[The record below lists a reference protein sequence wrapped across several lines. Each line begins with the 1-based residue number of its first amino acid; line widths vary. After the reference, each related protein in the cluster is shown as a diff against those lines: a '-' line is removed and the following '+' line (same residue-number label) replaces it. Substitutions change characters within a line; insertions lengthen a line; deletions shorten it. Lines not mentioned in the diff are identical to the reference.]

1 MNLNYRRARRGGV
14 DGGRIAA
21 FLAAVA
27 GRIGHPSVY
36 GEGVAFAGVFH
47 SGDVDAA
54 FDDVVCAQH
63 FGEVGLAVAVG
74 VNLEGVAGYGS
85 SGQRYADAD
94 VAVQLGFADE
104 AVVVGVFGDGH
115 HRFARC
121 AQLQTRAVAHGAGA
135 VAGHI
140 ADGGGGNKVGVVGG
154 RVEFDVDI
162 AGIDLC
168 LREGDHFV
176 DVAAAADGEGVAR
189 CRAFRQGN
197 AYVDVVVFELVAV
210 DVAVVVGVF
219 GDFDRQPFEYGGV
232 DHRRI
237 GALRACVAGRI
248 GHARHHFDLFA
259 IRRCREAHCYFAL
272 GYLLGRQFDA
282 VLVAGVVGNG
292 QDVARNG
299 IGRQT
304 HCYVDVAIKL
314 LVVDVAVVVGIF
326 YDGHHRC
333 ARLVQLQ
340 RRFVFSY
347 VAFVAGRIAHLRG
360 GHKLGAVG
368 RGVKRGFDLT
378 RVDVGLVEHNLF
390 RGVAGAG
397 NHQQIAGYGFFGQRN
412 GDVDLTVQFVFAD
425 VAVVVGVF
433 VNHDGYTVCHQV
445 AQIQFG
451 AVAAFFGYVAGRVF
465 NHGGHDHV
473 GAVGRRRKRGGDVA
487 VGFVFGRNRHFFG
500 EAV

>member
-1 MNLNYRRARRGGV
+1 MAVFCIGAARYFEAVGFVRCVDDGIAVCIGCTLVFSGDVVDVDYRCGGV
-14 DGGRIAA
+14 D
-21 FLAAVA
+21 
-27 GRIGHPSVY
+27 Y
-36 GEGVAFAGVFH
+36 
-47 SGDVDAA
+47 
-54 FDDVVCAQH
+54 
-63 FGEVGLAVAVG
+63 
-74 VNLEGVAGYGS
+74 
-85 SGQRYADAD
+85 
-94 VAVQLGFADE
+94 
-104 AVVVGVFGDGH
+104 
-115 HRFARC
+115 
-121 AQLQTRAVAHGAGA
+121 
-135 VAGHI
+135 
-140 ADGGGGNKVGVVGG
+140 
-154 RVEFDVDI
+154 
-162 AGIDLC
+162 
-168 LREGDHFV
+168 
-176 DVAAAADGEGVAR
+176 
-189 CRAFRQGN
+189 
-197 AYVDVVVFELVAV
+197 
-210 DVAVVVGVF
+210 
-219 GDFDRQPFEYGGV
+219 
-232 DHRRI
+232 RRI

-292 QDVARNG
+292 QNVARNG

-333 ARLVQLQ
+333 ARLVQFQ

-347 VAFVAGRIAHLRG
+347 IALVAGRIAHLRG

-473 GAVGRRRKRGGDVA
+473 GAVGRRRERSGDVA